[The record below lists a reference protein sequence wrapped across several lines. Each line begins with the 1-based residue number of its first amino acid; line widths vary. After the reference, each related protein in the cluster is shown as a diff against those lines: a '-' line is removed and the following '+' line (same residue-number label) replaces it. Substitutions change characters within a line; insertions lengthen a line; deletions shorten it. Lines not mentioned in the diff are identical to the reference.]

1 MQHNTTLEDS
11 FVFLTNLSILFP
23 YSPAI
28 VLVSIYPKEL
38 KTYVHKNNLYTN
50 VCGKRTH
57 NCENLEAAK
66 WSFSRSMEKLL
77 YIQIIKYQSVL
88 QSNEQ
93 WSHERHGEILNEYY

>member
-38 KTYVHKNNLYTN
+38 KTYVLKNNLYTN
-50 VCGKRTH
+50 VCGRLTH
-57 NCENLEAAK
+57 NCENLEAV
-66 WSFSRSMEKLL
+66 RGP
-77 YIQIIKYQSVL
+77 SVG
-88 QSNEQ
+88 Q
-93 WSHERHGEILNEYY
+93 WINCCTFR